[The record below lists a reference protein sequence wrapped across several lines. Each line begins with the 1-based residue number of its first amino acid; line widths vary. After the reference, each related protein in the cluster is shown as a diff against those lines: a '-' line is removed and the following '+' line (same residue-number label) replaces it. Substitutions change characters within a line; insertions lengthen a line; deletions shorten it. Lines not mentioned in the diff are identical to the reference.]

1 MENEKVKNK
10 INELELYASTMLN
23 DKYITLSKKNLSHRE
38 IHKVCFYLYKGQK
51 S

>member
-23 DKYITLSKKNLSHRE
+23 DKYITLSKKNPESQRNTQGVFLL
-38 IHKVCFYLYKGQK
+38 I
-51 S
+51 